1 MGHRGNTRAVV
12 GELISFGEL
21 VRAGKNGL
29 TESIAEHDD
38 DQSADECEVYGSA
51 GLQTKSPPGAD
62 RMFVDLA
69 GERVVIG
76 QRETRWQVAIESGET
91 VLRALGPGKP
101 AYLKLRPDGTV
112 LLSGIGIV
120 LGADTATMHVA
131 LAELVATAVNAC
143 VVGHTHGSPG
153 TPGVITVPV
162 TAPAISSAVVKS
174 L

>member
-1 MGHRGNTRAVV
+1 MGHRGNTREVV
-12 GELISFGEL
+12 GELISFAEL

-29 TESIAEHDD
+29 TESIVEHAD

-51 GLQTKSPPGAD
+51 GLQSKCPAGGD

-76 QRETRWQVAIESGET
+76 QRETRWQIAVESGET

-112 LLSGIGIV
+112 LLSGVGIV
-120 LGADTATMHVA
+120 LGNDNATTRMA
-131 LAELVATAVNAC
+131 LAELVATAINTAIT
-143 VVGHTHGSPG
+143 GHTHGSPG
-153 TPGVITVPV
+153 TPG
-162 TAPAISSAVVKS
+162 APAAPVLADAIASAIVRS

>member
-1 MGHRGNTRAVV
+1 MGNRGNTREVV

-29 TESIAEHDD
+29 TETLLEHDD

-51 GLQTKSPPGAD
+51 GVQTKSLPGAD

-76 QRETRWQVAIESGET
+76 QRETRWQIAIESGET

-101 AYLKLRPDGTV
+101 AYIKLRPDGSV
-112 LLSGIGIV
+112 LIEGTRIV
-120 LGADTATMHVA
+120 LGADSATTRPA
-131 LAELVATAVNAC
+131 LAELVATAVNAAI
-143 VVGHTHGSPG
+143 VGHTHASFSAPG
-153 TPGVITVPV
+153 APTALV
-162 TAPAISSAVVKS
+162 TASAIASAVVKS